1 MTWLFLFRVG
11 RKAGEGEPQYA
22 AAARVECVRLDVNV
36 SVMAHL
42 SGLDKGRLILLFD
55 QGHSVKQAAEI
66 LGVALTTARRWKHR
80 YEQEGERGLK
90 ARYDKCGRKRKT
102 TEEED
107 RRMVEVR
114 TFLLL
119 FVAVVSAFLGQDE
132 RVVSDD

>member
-1 MTWLFLFRVG
+1 MIKVT
-11 RKAGEGEPQYA
+11 
-22 AAARVECVRLDVNV
+22 
-36 SVMAHL
+36 L
-42 SGLDKGRLILLFD
+42 S
-55 QGHSVKQAAEI
+55 SSKQAAEI

-90 ARYDKCGRKRKT
+90 ARYDKCGRKLKT

-114 TFLLL
+114 IFLLL
-119 FVAVVSAFLGQDE
+119 FVAVVSVFLGQDE

>member
-1 MTWLFLFRVG
+1 M
-11 RKAGEGEPQYA
+11 
-22 AAARVECVRLDVNV
+22 ECVQLDV
-36 SVMAHL
+36 SAMAHL
-42 SGLDKGRLILLFD
+42 SDFDKGRLVLLFD

-107 RRMVEVR
+107 RRMV
-114 TFLLL
+114 
-119 FVAVVSAFLGQDE
+119 
-132 RVVSDD
+132 

>member
-1 MTWLFLFRVG
+1 M
-11 RKAGEGEPQYA
+11 
-22 AAARVECVRLDVNV
+22 ECVQLDV
-36 SVMAHL
+36 SAMAHL
-42 SGLDKGRLILLFD
+42 SDFDKRRLVLLFD

-114 TFLLL
+114 IFLLL
-119 FVAVVSAFLGQDE
+119 FVAVVSVFLGQDE

>member
-1 MTWLFLFRVG
+1 M
-11 RKAGEGEPQYA
+11 
-22 AAARVECVRLDVNV
+22 RLDVNA

-42 SGLDKGRLILLFD
+42 SDLDKGRLILLFD
-55 QGHSVKQAAEI
+55 QGYSVKQAAEI

-102 TEEED
+102 TKDED
-107 RRMVEVR
+107 RHMVEVR

-119 FVAVVSAFLGQDE
+119 FVAVVFAFLGQDE